1 MDIWTNNKINYDI
14 IVYSKQ
20 SKHEQFINACT
31 LNIQKIIKYKIDV
44 DKFNKFEKMFQ
55 PYEEIIYLYDNI
67 GNNLMFDSNYYITF
81 DQNITLDLIDIKF
94 SYSKE
99 NEYQIHIL
107 KKVLYLKSLELLILI
122 FFELIKNTLISLL

>member
-1 MDIWTNNKINYDI
+1 
-14 IVYSKQ
+14 
-20 SKHEQFINACT
+20 
-31 LNIQKIIKYKIDV
+31 
-44 DKFNKFEKMFQ
+44 MFQ

-99 NEYQIHIL
+99 NEYPNSYIEESSIY
-107 KKVLYLKSLELLILI
+107 K
-122 FFELIKNTLISLL
+122 